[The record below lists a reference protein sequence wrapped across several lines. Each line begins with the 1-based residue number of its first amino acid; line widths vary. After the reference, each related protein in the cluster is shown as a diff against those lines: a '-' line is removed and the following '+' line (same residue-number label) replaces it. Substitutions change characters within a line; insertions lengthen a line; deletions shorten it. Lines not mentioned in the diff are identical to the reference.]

1 MSDAAAWMDNQVDRL
16 LQEQR
21 GRVATAQLTVTFSTG
36 LAAALLGVAIAD
48 EGSSA
53 LKWPAVATFFLA
65 LGLAATVLFA
75 DRFRM
80 PNHDAVLVGRTQ
92 GDPQILRDLRVAA
105 LGAVDFNARYVVPQI
120 KRLSQVQLIV
130 GTASALFSL
139 AWLAFGGGA

>member
-1 MSDAAAWMDNQVDRL
+1 MDNQVDRL
-16 LQEQR
+16 LHEQR

-48 EGSSA
+48 GGSSA
-53 LKWPAVATFFLA
+53 WKWPAVVSFFLA

-80 PNHDAVLVGRTQ
+80 PNHDAVLVGRVP
-92 GDPQILRDLRVAA
+92 GDPQVLRDLRVAA
-105 LGAVDFNARYVVPQI
+105 LGAVDFNANYVVPQV
-120 KRLSQVQLIV
+120 KHLSQVQLIV
-130 GTASALFSL
+130 GSASVLFSL